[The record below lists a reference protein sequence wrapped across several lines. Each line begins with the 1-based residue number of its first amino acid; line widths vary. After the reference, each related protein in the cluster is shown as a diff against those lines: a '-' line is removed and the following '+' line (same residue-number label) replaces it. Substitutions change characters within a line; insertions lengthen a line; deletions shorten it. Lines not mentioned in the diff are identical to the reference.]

1 MRIAISITVLLALMY
16 SVASAADHAACH
28 ADAVKFC
35 AKTLH
40 GDATQLSEVATCLV
54 THKHKLSGKCRAVL
68 RAYGI

>member
-1 MRIAISITVLLALMY
+1 MRIVVILAALLVSFAAM
-16 SVASAADHAACH
+16 AADHSACH
-28 ADAVKFC
+28 ADAMKFC
-35 AKTLH
+35 AQTLH